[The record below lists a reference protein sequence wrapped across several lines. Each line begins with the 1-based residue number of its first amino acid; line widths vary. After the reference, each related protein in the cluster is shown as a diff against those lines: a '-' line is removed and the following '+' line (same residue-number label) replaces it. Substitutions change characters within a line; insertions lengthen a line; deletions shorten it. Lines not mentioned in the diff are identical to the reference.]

1 LQLKEILLKCGTVI
15 TGDGRKLNDVSILIK
30 GESIEQIGSNL
41 SIGSDAEILDYSDR
55 VIMPGIIDTHIHI
68 VHDETNPD
76 PAEMR
81 DLPDEYLSIRA
92 TTYTKKI
99 LDYGVTTVADAGARG
114 EVSLAVKK
122 AIDMGYAI
130 GPRFLA
136 CGRMITIT
144 GGRDTTYGPLE
155 ADGPDGVR
163 KATRGE
169 IARGVD
175 FIKLAATGA
184 ITSTKT
190 ESMSPQFT
198 IEEMSAAAEEAHK
211 VGKKA
216 HAHAYGDIG
225 ISNTILSGVDVVVH
239 GHPMSST
246 CIELMKKYNTLYM
259 PTFVTYYESI
269 QHHDEGLLP
278 EYMVRKEK
286 ELFPLMEAGLRN
298 AVKAGIEIVVGSDS
312 GCPYTPFGV
321 STMEELDLLVRYG
334 GMTEMDALVAG
345 TLNAARSL
353 NIDSYVGTL
362 KPGLSADMLVLK
374 EGLNPL
380 EDISILQDPTNLE
393 SIFLKGKR
401 VK

>member
-1 LQLKEILLKCGTVI
+1 MKEILLNAGTAI
-15 TGDGRKLNDVSILIK
+15 IGDGRKLNDVSILIK
-30 GESIEQIGSNL
+30 GEVINQIGSNVT
-41 SIGSDAEILDYSDR
+41 GGPDAEVLDYSDR
-55 VIMPGIIDTHIHI
+55 TIMPGIIDTHIHI
-68 VHDETNPD
+68 VHDETCPD

-92 TTYTKKI
+92 TTYTRKI
-99 LDYGVTTVADAGARG
+99 LQYGVTTVADAGARG

-122 AIDMGYAI
+122 AIEMGYAI

-144 GGRDTTYGPLE
+144 GGRDPTYGPLQ

-163 KATRGE
+163 KATRSE

-175 FIKLAATGA
+175 LIKLAATGA

-198 IEEMSAAAEEAHK
+198 IEELSAAAEEAHK

-216 HAHAYGDIG
+216 HAHAYGDVG
-225 ISNTILSGVDVVVH
+225 ITNTILSGVDVVVH
-239 GHPMSST
+239 GHPMSQT
-246 CIELMKKYNTLYM
+246 CIELMKKHGTLYM

-278 EYMVRKEK
+278 DYMVRKEK
-286 ELFPLMEAGLRN
+286 ELFPLMEEGLRN
-298 AVKAGIEIVVGSDS
+298 AVKAGLEIVVGSDS

-321 STMEELDLLVRYG
+321 SSMEELDLLVRYG
-334 GMTEMDALVAG
+334 GMTEMDAIVAG
-345 TLNAARSL
+345 TKNAARAL

-362 KPGLSADMLVLK
+362 EPGLSADLLVLK
-374 EGLNPL
+374 EGQNPL
-380 EDISILQDPTNLE
+380 DDISILQEPTNLE
-393 SIFLKGKR
+393 CIFLKGKR
-401 VK
+401 VE